1 MIGQEA
7 INKYLS
13 RRQVDFERCLL
24 GFTQRNYADIEMI
37 GHNMKGN
44 GSTFGF
50 PELSELGE
58 SLEIGARQKDDQLIK
73 AKLDEFKIWLTLK
86 SALPY

>member
-1 MIGQEA
+1 
-7 INKYLS
+7 
-13 RRQVDFERCLL
+13 
-24 GFTQRNYADIEMI
+24 
-37 GHNMKGN
+37 MKGN